1 MEPLDVKNLTK
12 GMVVGGTLCIR
23 ALLTGSKDLIFQN
36 TNNDF
41 NIPILLV
48 GKNSHQ
54 YDVVLGIISYD
65 FHRNCWIN

>member
-23 ALLTGSKDLIFQN
+23 ALLTGAKDLIFHN

-41 NIPILLV
+41 KYKFFLRKLSNW
-48 GKNSHQ
+48 
-54 YDVVLGIISYD
+54 YISIMMKY
-65 FHRNCWIN
+65 N